1 MMSASCPAILIILL
15 ICKTIVQ
22 LKYNQLSRV
31 VF

>member
-15 ICKTIVQ
+15 IFKTIVQ
-22 LKYNQLSRV
+22 LNYNQLSRV